1 MTLMISWAVLQMS
14 VSIKKHAVMY
24 FIISMTHEPFDAEK
38 TIKDLIAGKIAVD
51 EVDKK
56 EVELLEKQRLAE
68 ERKALKKALE
78 EKRFKKLKTAQERK
92 QWGFIG
98 RLSFASKQLF
108 FCF

>member
-1 MTLMISWAVLQMS
+1 MVRLEDDDFDDFMGRVTDVGQLPINPMTFCGRVLIFY
-14 VSIKKHAVMY
+14 SI
-24 FIISMTHEPFDAEK
+24 FFGAEK

-56 EVELLEKQRLAE
+56 EAELLEKQRLTE
-68 ERKALKKALE
+68 ERKALKKAAE

-98 RLSFASKQLF
+98 R
-108 FCF
+108 